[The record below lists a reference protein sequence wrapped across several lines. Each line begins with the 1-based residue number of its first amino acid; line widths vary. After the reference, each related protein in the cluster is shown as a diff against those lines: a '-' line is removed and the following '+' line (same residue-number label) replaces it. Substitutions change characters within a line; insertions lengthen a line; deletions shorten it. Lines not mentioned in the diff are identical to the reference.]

1 MDAET
6 KKLKRRE
13 NKKRKIAALLAVS
26 ELNDRENAS
35 KKQKTGEAKK
45 EGIEPE
51 DINENI
57 IDDNISKPGE
67 LVTKYASNGFA
78 RISDKPLLEG
88 EEYEEL
94 RKRLRERK
102 KALSCLPL
110 FRMKSVGED
119 ASIFLSQRVPLF
131 MSDIQHLITFCMVG
145 DKAPYWPHR
154 WSVMTK
160 WNRLSNLVVLV
171 MDGVGLDDYNSNT
184 SALNWFPENI
194 PNLVEVVSP
203 TSYSS
208 TVAEE
213 LALLPLTVNHKK
225 KLIDQFGSLESA
237 LEKDEAF
244 KAFRSIFPVKSDD
257 KDESVKA
264 LKKKEG
270 VKSDKEEAYS
280 DDMSKGCLKLKLLLS
295 ATQMVTENYPLPLQ
309 GTLADRFKHYKLTN
323 TSYKEVSPDSP
334 LYSVDCEMCL
344 TDEGSELTRICV
356 VDATLAVVYHT
367 LVKPR
372 NKIRNYLTQYS
383 GITEEMLEGVTTRL
397 EDVQKALQDLLPN
410 DAILVGQSLN
420 SDLFALQMMH
430 PYVIDT
436 SVCFNITGDRRRK
449 TKLSVLAH
457 LFLNRKI
464 QNQGKLGHNPIEDAQ
479 AAMNLVILK
488 LDKGLEFGD
497 VVLGGAVPRM
507 DEQGVYTVPKSK
519 MSKHENLMT
528 SLTKTLGEQHKSVAL
543 LCDKVSGECYAE
555 FTNFKSDLKLLRTE
569 LSCKEAV
576 EQSTASALEHNLTI
590 CHVSLGDLDQEDKIK
605 KVKKFSK
612 KLFDFTS
619 VNGMFLT
626 VMGGDSKQNAVAGIV
641 IKKAEER

>member
-26 ELNDRENAS
+26 ELNDREKTL
-35 KKQKTGEAKK
+35 KKQKTDDIKNGT
-45 EGIEPE
+45 EPE

-57 IDDNISKPGE
+57 IEDNIAKPGE
-67 LVTKYASNGFA
+67 LVTKYATNGFA

-88 EEYEEL
+88 EEYENL

-119 ASIFLSQRVPLF
+119 ASISLTQSQRVPLF

-145 DKAPYWPHR
+145 DRAPYWPHR

-184 SALNWFPENI
+184 SALSWLTKNI

-203 TSYSS
+203 ASYSS

-244 KAFRSIFPVKSDD
+244 KAFRSIFPVKSEEKD
-257 KDESVKA
+257 KVAKIE
-264 LKKKEG
+264 KKN
-270 VKSDKEEAYS
+270 EEE
-280 DDMSKGCLKLKLLLS
+280 MSKGCLKLKLLLS

-309 GTLADRFKHYKLTN
+309 GSLADRFKHYKLTN
-323 TSYKEVSPDSP
+323 NSYKEVSPESP

-528 SLTKTLGEQHKSVAL
+528 SLTKTLGEQQKSVGL
-543 LCDKVSGECYAE
+543 LCDKISGECYAE
-555 FTNFKSDLKLLRTE
+555 FTNFKSDLKLLKVD
-569 LSCKEAV
+569 LSSKEAV
-576 EQSTASALEHNLTI
+576 EESTSSALEHNLTI
-590 CHVSLGDLDQEDKIK
+590 CHVSLGDLDQEEKIK

-626 VMGGDSKQNAVAGIV
+626 VLGGDAKQNAVAGIV
-641 IKKAEER
+641 IKKAEE

>member
-1 MDAET
+1 MTE
-6 KKLKRRE
+6 KMHL
-13 NKKRKIAALLAVS
+13 
-26 ELNDRENAS
+26 

-45 EGIEPE
+45 EDIEPE

-67 LVTKYASNGFA
+67 LVTKYTSNGFA

-88 EEYEEL
+88 DEYEDL
-94 RKRLRERK
+94 KKRLRERK
-102 KALSCLPL
+102 KSLSCLPL

-119 ASIFLSQRVPLF
+119 ASLSLSQRVPLF
-131 MSDIQHLITFCMVG
+131 MSDIQHLITYCMVG
-145 DKAPYWPHR
+145 DRAPYWPHR
-154 WSVMTK
+154 WSVLTK

-171 MDGVGLDDYNSNT
+171 MDGGGLDDYNSHIGD
-184 SALNWFPENI
+184 LDWFPKHI

-203 TSYSS
+203 ISYGSS
-208 TVAEE
+208 VAEE

-225 KLIDQFGSLESA
+225 KLIEQFGSLESA

-244 KAFRSIFPVKSDD
+244 KAFRSIFPVKTVD
-257 KDESVKA
+257 KIENVK
-264 LKKKEG
+264 KRE
-270 VKSDKEEAYS
+270 
-280 DDMSKGCLKLKLLLS
+280 DMSKGCLKLKLLLS

-488 LDKGLEFGD
+488 LEKGLEFGD

-555 FTNFKSDLKLLRTE
+555 FTNFKSDLKLLKTE

-605 KVKKFSK
+605 KVKRFSK

-641 IKKAEER
+641 IKKAEERG

>member
-1 MDAET
+1 M
-6 KKLKRRE
+6 
-13 NKKRKIAALLAVS
+13 
-26 ELNDRENAS
+26 
-35 KKQKTGEAKK
+35 
-45 EGIEPE
+45 
-51 DINENI
+51 
-57 IDDNISKPGE
+57 
-67 LVTKYASNGFA
+67 
-78 RISDKPLLEG
+78 
-88 EEYEEL
+88 
-94 RKRLRERK
+94 
-102 KALSCLPL
+102 
-110 FRMKSVGED
+110 
-119 ASIFLSQRVPLF
+119 
-131 MSDIQHLITFCMVG
+131 
-145 DKAPYWPHR
+145 
-154 WSVMTK
+154 
-160 WNRLSNLVVLV
+160 
-171 MDGVGLDDYNSNT
+171 
-184 SALNWFPENI
+184 
-194 PNLVEVVSP
+194 
-203 TSYSS
+203 
-208 TVAEE
+208 
-213 LALLPLTVNHKK
+213 
-225 KLIDQFGSLESA
+225 
-237 LEKDEAF
+237 EKGEAF
-244 KAFRSIFPVKSDD
+244 KAFRSIFPIAVKNETKVSE
-257 KDESVKA
+257 KLE
-264 LKKKEG
+264 KE
-270 VKSDKEEAYS
+270 
-280 DDMSKGCLKLKLLLS
+280 CLKLRLLLS
-295 ATQMVTENYPLPLQ
+295 ATQMVTENYPLPLAGSMQ
-309 GTLADRFKHYKLTN
+309 ERYTDFKP
-323 TSYKEVSPDSP
+323 TSEKYVEVSATSP
-334 LYSVDCEMCL
+334 LFSVDCEMCL

-356 VDATLAVVYHT
+356 VDSTLAVVYHT

-383 GITEEMLEGVTTRL
+383 GITEELLEGVTTRL

-555 FTNFKSDLKLLRTE
+555 FTNFKSDLKLLKTE
-569 LSCKEAV
+569 LSSKEAV

-605 KVKKFSK
+605 KVKRFSK

-641 IKKAEER
+641 IKKAEERG

>member
-1 MDAET
+1 MDVET

-26 ELNDRENAS
+26 ELNDREKTF
-35 KKQKTGEAKK
+35 KKQKTGDNKN
-45 EGIEPE
+45 GTEPE

-57 IDDNISKPGE
+57 IEDNIAKPGE

-88 EEYEEL
+88 EEYENL

-119 ASIFLSQRVPLF
+119 ASISLSQSQRVPLF

-145 DKAPYWPHR
+145 DRAPYWPHR

-184 SALNWFPENI
+184 SALSWFPKNI

-203 TSYSS
+203 ASYSS

-257 KDESVKA
+257 KVKVA
-264 LKKKEG
+264 KSEKKN
-270 VKSDKEEAYS
+270 EEA
-280 DDMSKGCLKLKLLLS
+280 MSKGCLKLKLLLS

-309 GTLADRFKHYKLTN
+309 GSLADRFKHYKLTN
-323 TSYKEVSPDSP
+323 NSYKEVSPESP

-344 TDEGSELTRICV
+344 TEEGSELTRICV

-488 LDKGLEFGD
+488 LEKGLEFGD

-528 SLTKTLGEQHKSVAL
+528 SLTKTLGEQQKSVGL
-543 LCDKVSGECYAE
+543 LCDKVSGECYSE
-555 FTNFKSDLKLLRTE
+555 FTNFKSDLKLYKAD
-569 LSCKEAV
+569 LSSKEAV
-576 EQSTASALEHNLTI
+576 EESSASALEHNLTI
-590 CHVSLGDLDQEDKIK
+590 CHVSLGDLDQEEKIK

-626 VMGGDSKQNAVAGIV
+626 VLGGDAKQNAVAGIV
-641 IKKAEER
+641 IKKAEE

>member
-1 MDAET
+1 MDTET

-26 ELNDRENAS
+26 ELNDKEKSS
-35 KKQKTGEAKK
+35 KKQKIVSEDIKDCK
-45 EGIEPE
+45 PE
-51 DINENI
+51 DENENTI
-57 IDDNISKPGE
+57 KDIANTGE
-67 LVTKYASNGFA
+67 LVTKYASNSFA

-119 ASIFLSQRVPLF
+119 ASLSLSKRVPLF
-131 MSDIQHLITFCMVG
+131 MSDIQHLITYCMVG
-145 DKAPYWPHR
+145 DRAPYWPHR
-154 WSVMTK
+154 WSVLTK

-171 MDGVGLDDYNSNT
+171 MDGVGLEDYNSHT
-184 SALNWFPENI
+184 SDLTWFPKHL

-203 TSYSS
+203 LSYHS

-213 LALLPLTVNHKK
+213 LALLPLTVTHKK
-225 KLIDQFGSLESA
+225 KLIEQFGSLESA

-244 KAFRSIFPVKSDD
+244 KAFRSIFPVKTAEGD
-257 KDESVKA
+257 
-264 LKKKEG
+264 KKKEG
-270 VKSDKEEAYS
+270 KEEKKEGKEEQKEGEEKEE
-280 DDMSKGCLKLKLLLS
+280 MTKGSLKLKLLLS
-295 ATQMVTENYPLPLQ
+295 ATQMVTENYPLPLS
-309 GTLADRFKHYKLTN
+309 GTLAERFQHYKLTSH
-323 TSYKEVSPDSP
+323 SYEEVSPDSP
-334 LYSVDCEMCL
+334 LFSVDCEMCL

-356 VDATLAVVYHT
+356 VDSTLAVVYHT

-383 GITEEMLEGVTTRL
+383 GITEEMLDGVTTRL
-397 EDVQKALQDLLPN
+397 EDVQKALQDLLPS

-479 AAMNLVILK
+479 AAMNLVVLK
-488 LDKGLEFGD
+488 LSKGLEFGD

-507 DEQGVYTVPKSK
+507 DEQGIYNIPKDR

-528 SLTKTLGEQHKSVAL
+528 SLSKTLGEQQKSVGL
-543 LCDKVSGECYAE
+543 LCDKVSAESYAE
-555 FTNFKSDLKLLRTE
+555 FKNFKSELKLLKTDLE
-569 LSCKEAV
+569 SKEAV
-576 EQSTASALEHNLTI
+576 EEATASAVEHNLTI
-590 CHVSLGDLDQEDKIK
+590 CHINLGEFEPEERIK
-605 KVKKFSK
+605 KTKKFSK
-612 KLFDFTS
+612 KLFECTS
-619 VNGMFLT
+619 LNGMFLT
-626 VMGGDSKQNAVAGIV
+626 VFGGDARQNAVAGIV
-641 IKKAEER
+641 IKKAQDG